1 MTRLSLSRLRLLPPV
16 CALVAVLQGLVGRL
30 GFERRYVGRELVMED
45 GRRFRV
51 FRHLTLEGSSPRLP
65 GPPTV
70 FVVRFRFARLS
81 QGLNRLLS
89 LIPVPLIAG
98 YTGFRQKVWMAD
110 EENDHWQ
117 GVYEWESAEAVEA
130 YRRSFVLRLMN
141 RRAEP
146 ESISYAVIEGT
157 RLADFVDQCTGGPL
171 LSPRR
176 RGVVVDAEEAAQRRS
191 PGRGK

>member
-1 MTRLSLSRLRLLPPV
+1 MSSGSRLRRLPPV

-51 FRHLTLEGSSPRLP
+51 FRHLTLKGSGARPP

-110 EENDHWQ
+110 EESGHWQ

-146 ESISYAVIEGT
+146 ESISYAVIKGT
-157 RLADFVDQCTGGPL
+157 RLADFVERCAGGPVS
-171 LSPRR
+171 SPRR
-176 RGVVVDAEEAAQRRS
+176 TGVAVDAEEAAQCRS
-191 PGRGK
+191 PRGGR